1 MVPFMV
7 ADCVI
12 LISMRYIDK
21 GMKAE
26 QKLNELEE
34 KQAEQN
40 RAMKKNEKFAQK
52 AQYHEQQH
60 AARKTKNQQ
69 YGSKKGGG
77 GGGNNKNHGGVTTKN
92 KKSNYN
98 IGGNSKGSLK

>member
-52 AQYHEQQH
+52 AHNTTNSNTPH
-60 AARKTKNQQ
+60 AKPRTSSTVVRRVAAVVATTRTTVVSRRRIRKAITILAATARAR
-69 YGSKKGGG
+69 
-77 GGGNNKNHGGVTTKN
+77 
-92 KKSNYN
+92 
-98 IGGNSKGSLK
+98 

>member
-26 QKLNELEE
+26 QKLQELEE

-40 RAMKKNEKFAQK
+40 RAMEKNEKFAQK

-69 YGSKKGGG
+69 YGKKSGG
-77 GGGNNKNHGGVTTKN
+77 GGGNNKNHGGATTKN

-98 IGGNSKGSLK
+98 IGGGNSKGSLK

>member
-26 QKLNELEE
+26 QKLKELEE
-34 KQAEQN
+34 KHAEQN
-40 RAMKKNEKFAQK
+40 RAMEKSEKLAQK

-69 YGSKKGGG
+69 YGKKSGG
-77 GGGNNKNHGGVTTKN
+77 GGGNNKNHGGATTKN

-98 IGGNSKGSLK
+98 IGGGNSKGSLK